1 MYNHSEWSG
10 VRRRMGFRSQEVY
23 YNLLGVKPEPAG
35 RNQI

>member
-1 MYNHSEWSG
+1 MYNLSAWSD

-23 YNLLGVKPEPAG
+23 DILLRVKSEPSG